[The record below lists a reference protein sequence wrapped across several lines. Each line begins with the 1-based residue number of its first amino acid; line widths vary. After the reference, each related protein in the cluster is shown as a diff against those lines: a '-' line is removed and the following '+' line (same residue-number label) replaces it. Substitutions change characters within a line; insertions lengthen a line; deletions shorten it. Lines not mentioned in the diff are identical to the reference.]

1 MMTPDP
7 NALRRTDPCP
17 ECGEMM
23 LWTQNA
29 WANGD
34 NRAAAYRCLN
44 GHVADPRETRECP
57 ECGVHDTRVVSPGGD
72 GPSAHLCNQCGARFS
87 PGN

>member
-1 MMTPDP
+1 
-7 NALRRTDPCP
+7 
-17 ECGEMM
+17 MM

-29 WANGD
+29 WAHGE

-44 GHVADPRETRECP
+44 GHVANPVDTRECP

-72 GPSAHLCNQCGARFS
+72 GPRAHLCNRCGAQFS

>member
-1 MMTPDP
+1 MAPDP
-7 NALRRTDPCP
+7 SSLRRTAPCP

-29 WANGD
+29 WVNGD

-44 GHVADPRETRECP
+44 GHVTDPVETRECP
-57 ECGVHDTRVVSPGGD
+57 TCGVHDTRLLMLVDPG
-72 GPSAHLCNQCGARFS
+72 PNAYACNQCGAQFS
-87 PGN
+87 IPN

>member
-1 MMTPDP
+1 MAPDP
-7 NALRRTDPCP
+7 STLRRTAPCP

-29 WANGD
+29 WVNGD

-44 GHVADPRETRECP
+44 GHVTDPVDTRECP
-57 ECGVHDTRVVSPGGD
+57 MCGVHDTRLLMLVDPG
-72 GPSAHLCNQCGARFS
+72 PNAYACNQCGAQFS
-87 PGN
+87 IPN

>member
-1 MMTPDP
+1 MTPDP
-7 NALRRTDPCP
+7 NTLRRTDPCS

-29 WANGD
+29 WVRGD

-44 GHVADPRETRECP
+44 GHVTDPADTRECP
-57 ECGVHDTRVVSPGGD
+57 ACGLHDTRVVSPGGA
-72 GPSAHLCNQCGARFS
+72 GPSAHMCNQCGAPFS
-87 PGN
+87 VPN